1 MRNSFWYHDRQKRTQ
16 ITLQHYKNTE
26 KGFVTRDGYAAVPST
41 GKKLG
46 IVYEGEILK
55 FCRNEDSA
63 NNFIAQHR
71 KTVKKLAQR
80 DAKS

>member
-1 MRNSFWYHDRQKRTQ
+1 MTDKKELRSLYNY
-16 ITLQHYKNTE
+16 YKNTE
-26 KGFVTRDGYAAVPST
+26 KGFVTRDGYAAVAST

-55 FCRNEDSA
+55 FCRNEESA

-80 DAKS
+80 NAKT

>member
-1 MRNSFWYHDRQKRTQ
+1 MTDKKELRSLYNY
-16 ITLQHYKNTE
+16 YKNTE

-41 GKKLG
+41 GKKLV

-80 DAKS
+80 DAKVQI

>member
-1 MRNSFWYHDRQKRTQ
+1 MTDKKELRSLYNY
-16 ITLQHYKNTE
+16 YKNTE
-26 KGFVTRDGYAAVPST
+26 KGFVTRMAPST

-63 NNFIAQHR
+63 NNFIASIERRSRNWHNVMPNH
-71 KTVKKLAQR
+71 KFNANIII
-80 DAKS
+80 

>member
-1 MRNSFWYHDRQKRTQ
+1 MTDKKELRSLYND
-16 ITLQHYKNTE
+16 YKNTE

-55 FCRNEDSA
+55 FCRNEESA

-80 DAKS
+80 DAKL

>member
-1 MRNSFWYHDRQKRTQ
+1 MDTS
-16 ITLQHYKNTE
+16 
-26 KGFVTRDGYAAVPST
+26 ST

-71 KTVKKLAQR
+71 KTVKKLAQS
-80 DAKS
+80 DAKYKFNANIII

>member
-1 MRNSFWYHDRQKRTQ
+1 MTDKKELRSLYNY
-16 ITLQHYKNTE
+16 YKNTE

-46 IVYEGEILK
+46 IVNEGEILK
-55 FCRNEDSA
+55 FCRNEESA

-80 DAKS
+80 DANL

>member
-1 MRNSFWYHDRQKRTQ
+1 MTDKKELRSLYNY
-16 ITLQHYKNTE
+16 YKNTE

-63 NNFIAQHR
+63 HNFITQHR
-71 KTVKKLAQR
+71 KTVKKLAQKN
-80 DAKS
+80 DTA

>member
-1 MRNSFWYHDRQKRTQ
+1 MTDKKELRSLYNY
-16 ITLQHYKNTE
+16 YKNTE
-26 KGFVTRDGYAAVPST
+26 KGFVTRDGYAAIPST

-71 KTVKKLAQR
+71 KTVKKLVQS
-80 DAKS
+80 DAKSQI

>member
-1 MRNSFWYHDRQKRTQ
+1 MTEKKALRSLNNY
-16 ITLQHYKNTE
+16 YKNTE

-80 DAKS
+80 DAKVQI

>member
-1 MRNSFWYHDRQKRTQ
+1 MTDKKELRSLYNY
-16 ITLQHYKNTE
+16 YKNTE

-63 NNFIAQHR
+63 HNFIAQHR
-71 KTVKKLAQR
+71 KTIKKLSQ
-80 DAKS
+80 KGGKV

>member
-1 MRNSFWYHDRQKRTQ
+1 MTDKKELRSLYNY
-16 ITLQHYKNTE
+16 YKNTE

-55 FCRNEDSA
+55 FCRNEESA
-63 NNFIAQHR
+63 NNFIVQHR
-71 KTVKKLAQR
+71 KTVKKLAQS
-80 DAKS
+80 DAKSQI

>member
-1 MRNSFWYHDRQKRTQ
+1 MTDKKELRSLYNY
-16 ITLQHYKNTE
+16 YENTE

-71 KTVKKLAQR
+71 KTVKKLSHKHGTA
-80 DAKS
+80 

>member
-1 MRNSFWYHDRQKRTQ
+1 MTDKKELRSLYNY
-16 ITLQHYKNTE
+16 YKNTE
-26 KGFVTRDGYAAVPST
+26 KGFVTRDGYAVIPSN
-41 GKKLG
+41 GKKVG
-46 IVYEGEILK
+46 VVYMGEILK

-80 DAKS
+80 DAKVQI

>member
-1 MRNSFWYHDRQKRTQ
+1 MTDKKELRSLYNY
-16 ITLQHYKNTE
+16 YKNTE

-63 NNFIAQHR
+63 HNFIAQHR
-71 KTVKKLAQR
+71 KTVKKLSQKNGTA
-80 DAKS
+80 